1 MTPTNTNEFDQT
13 WKNESKFLCL
23 HFRSNMFFGV
33 YSNNLIFEYFV
44 FINVF
49 NINFSYEMNIWK
61 KNKYEKRKKMKMNTN
76 NHFLS

>member
-1 MTPTNTNEFDQT
+1 MTPTNMNEFDQT
-13 WKNESKFLCL
+13 WKNESKFLNL
-23 HFRSNMFFGV
+23 NFRSNMFFGV